1 MRPVRKSGGI
11 VAAALAASAVFALL
25 MLAGLASRGLAAS
38 QALAGGLAPA
48 QHSGQSPAI
57 IIDSI
62 SSSGFAR
69 PGATVKVSGQFRSG
83 TTALPQGL
91 DVQLRSSGSPFTA
104 RSQLDG
110 FAAGSYQPD
119 SVPIATVPLPANVSP
134 GQTVIWHASFN
145 VDQVGMHAAFVNVYP
160 LVAGVYD
167 PAGTQI
173 AAERTFLPFWSGTDR
188 VGQPVRV
195 AWVWPL
201 IDQPHRGMC
210 PAMLDNSLAA
220 SLDNGR
226 LSDLLNVGRD
236 YASSAKLT
244 WAVDPALLD
253 DANAMTH
260 SYQVLDGPEC
270 SQAGSQPASGAA
282 RSWLATLRAVTAGQ
296 PAFATPYADPDVAAL
311 THQGLDADLA
321 AAFSDGSAVA
331 AEFLGRPE
339 RTIAWPP
346 DGIADAGVVDNL
358 LVQGGSAH
366 SGSVHGG
373 IQTVVLDSGMMPPT
387 NPSLY
392 YTPDAVA
399 QVNTGVGK
407 TVRVLLAD
415 HELTTVLA
423 AGSPVA
429 SQPGAGSP
437 AASSPLASQSTVGS
451 PAASQPA
458 TSSPAASQPTAD
470 SPAAS
475 STATGQSTASS
486 PAAGS
491 PAADSVTAISQRF
504 LAETAMIAAEAP
516 NLRRSVV
523 VAPPRRWNP
532 SAPLASR
539 LLSDTVSAPWISAA
553 YLSSLKPITTPQ
565 GIPGPDRALLPQNQ
579 PGPGLTPRYLDE
591 VRDLGEATRLFES
604 ILSQPGAA
612 YRLGIARLESSA
624 WGGSG
629 QAQGDDLLRQADVY
643 IGSQQRM
650 VKIIPSSEVA
660 LGGSRGTVPVSIEN
674 KLQQAV
680 QVRLQ
685 AAVLASREVPASTR
699 LTMGTPP
706 AQVITIGP
714 RLKQTIR
721 LQVRAHSVGVS
732 EIRLGL
738 LTPAG
743 APLPDSNRTLKIRAT
758 AFGTLALVIVAVAL
772 GVLVITFAARV
783 LRSGMREGR
792 PGSVRAEDDRT
803 DDNGSADAR
812 DELADARGR
821 ARPDARQ

>member
-1 MRPVRKSGGI
+1 MNIRPVRKTGRI
-11 VAAALAASAVFALL
+11 VAAALAASAVFALP

-38 QALAGGLAPA
+38 QARAGGLAPA
-48 QHSGQSPAI
+48 QDTGQSPAI

-62 SSSGFAR
+62 SPSGFAR
-69 PGATVKVSGQFRSG
+69 PGATVKVSGRFRSG
-83 TTALPQGL
+83 TSTLPQGL

-119 SVPIATVPLPANVSP
+119 SVPIATVPLPASAGP
-134 GQTVIWHASFN
+134 GQTLIWHASFN
-145 VDQVGMHAAFVNVYP
+145 VDQVGMHAAFANVYP
-160 LVAGVYD
+160 LAAGVYD

-173 AAERTFLPFWSGTDR
+173 AVERTFLPFWSGADR

-226 LSDLLNVGRD
+226 LAGLLNVGRD
-236 YASSAKLT
+236 YASGAKLT

-270 SQAGSQPASGAA
+270 SQAGSEPASRAA

-296 PAFATPYADPDVAAL
+296 PVFATPYADPDVAAL

-321 AAFSDGSAVA
+321 AASSDGSAVA
-331 AEFLGRPE
+331 AEFLDRPE

-346 DGIADAGVVDNL
+346 NGIADAGVVDNL

-366 SGSVHGG
+366 SGSAHGG
-373 IQTVVLDSGMMPPT
+373 ILTVALDSGMMPPT

-399 QVNTGVGK
+399 EVNTGVGK

-423 AGSPVA
+423 
-429 SQPGAGSP
+429 
-437 AASSPLASQSTVGS
+437 VGS
-451 PAASQPA
+451 PAASQSTP
-458 TSSPAASQPTAD
+458 SSPAVR
-470 SPAAS
+470 
-475 STATGQSTASS
+475 
-486 PAAGS
+486 S

-532 SAPLASR
+532 GASLASR
-539 LLSDTVSAPWISAA
+539 LLRDTVSAPWMSAE
-553 YLSSLKPITTPQ
+553 YLSSLKQITTPP
-565 GIPGPDRALLPQNQ
+565 GIPAPDRALLPQNQ
-579 PGPGLTPRYLDE
+579 SGPGLTPQYLDE

-612 YRLGIARLESSA
+612 YRRGIARLESSA
-624 WGGSG
+624 WGGSD
-629 QAQGDDLLRQADVY
+629 QAQGFDLLRQADAY

-650 VKIIPSSEVA
+650 VKIIPSSEVT

-680 QVRLQ
+680 QVRLR
-685 AAVLASREVPASTR
+685 AAVLASREVPASAR

-706 AQVITIGP
+706 AQLITIGP
-714 RLKQTIR
+714 HLKQTIR

-732 EIRLGL
+732 EIRLSL
-738 LTPAG
+738 FTPEG

-783 LRSGMREGR
+783 LRRGMREGR
-792 PGSVRAEDDRT
+792 PGSVGAEDDRT